1 MKTDKSKQEFHLI
14 DVEDSKNVFF
24 ISTTNKAFLNRLG
37 INFNVTSPINE
48 NGYASV
54 EFSLGESSINIDV
67 INNDLNPVI
76 SELKKSI
83 KNYDNEEAEPSFFG
97 GDDLLDILLK
107 EKSID
112 ELKIICDN
120 VTNFLKFSEIAEIKI
135 GFPLMRKKQG
145 DQREIDYDFVSLQG
159 FFNEDNTYDGS
170 YINKVKLSEKLNS
183 EQHQKFAVKKGDIL
197 IRIRNPI
204 KAVYVDKKY
213 KNLFLSDLVVC
224 VRNYKDYDANFLVS
238 YFNAYADQEFNNSK
252 QINLNNIASIKIPN
266 FKQNKQK
273 EVSNFISNIDNRNR
287 ELREQIQKNNELKK
301 TTLQGLID
309 EWRQKFD

>member
-1 MKTDKSKQEFHLI
+1 MEKVKNDKNKQEVHLI

-37 INFNVTSPINE
+37 IRFDVISPINE
-48 NGYASV
+48 NGYTSV
-54 EFSLGESSINIDV
+54 EFSLGESSIKIDV
-67 INNDLNPVI
+67 INNDLNPI
-76 SELKKSI
+76 INELKKSI
-83 KNYDNEEAEPSFFG
+83 KNYDNKEAEPYFFG

-145 DQREIDYDFVSLQG
+145 DQREINYDFVSLQG

-238 YFNAYADQEFNNSK
+238 YFNAYADQEFNDLK

-266 FKQNKQK
+266 FKYDKQK
-273 EVSNFISNIDNRNR
+273 EVSSFINSIESKNK
-287 ELREQIQKNNELKK
+287 ELREQILKNNELKK
-301 TTLQGLID
+301 TILKGLIN
-309 EWRQKFD
+309 EWSW

>member
-1 MKTDKSKQEFHLI
+1 MEKVKNDKNKQEFHLI

-37 INFNVTSPINE
+37 VRFDVISPINE
-48 NGYASV
+48 NGYTSV

-67 INNDLNPVI
+67 INNDLNPI
-76 SELKKSI
+76 INELKKSI
-83 KNYDNEEAEPSFFG
+83 KNYDNKEAEPYFFG

-135 GFPLMRKKQG
+135 GFPLMRKKQS
-145 DQREIDYDFVSLQG
+145 DEREIDYDFISLQG

-204 KAVYVDKKY
+204 IAIYVDKKY

-238 YFNAYADQEFNNSK
+238 YFNAYADQEFNDLK

-266 FKQNKQK
+266 FKHDKQK
-273 EVSNFISNIDNRNR
+273 EVSSFINSIESKNK
-287 ELREQIQKNNELKK
+287 ELREQILKNNELKK
-301 TTLQGLID
+301 TILQGLIN
-309 EWRQKFD
+309 ERN

>member
-37 INFNVTSPINE
+37 INFNVTSSINE
-48 NGYASV
+48 NGYTSV

-76 SELKKSI
+76 NELKKSI
-83 KNYDNEEAEPSFFG
+83 KNYDNKEAEPYFFG

-135 GFPLMRKKQG
+135 GFPLMRKKQS
-145 DQREIDYDFVSLQG
+145 DEREIDYDFISLQG

-183 EQHQKFAVKKGDIL
+183 EQHQKFAVQKGDIL

-224 VRNYKDYDANFLVS
+224 IRNYKDYDANFLVS
-238 YFNAYADQEFNNSK
+238 YFNAYADQEFNDLK
-252 QINLNNIASIKIPN
+252 QINLNSIASIKIPN
-266 FKQNKQK
+266 FKHDKQK
-273 EVSNFISNIDNRNR
+273 EVSSFINSIESKNK
-287 ELREQIQKNNELKK
+287 ELREQILKNNELKK
-301 TTLQGLID
+301 TILQGLIN
-309 EWRQKFD
+309 ERNS